1 METDVRHNGANQT
14 EWGIKAERLPPLSQ
28 RSATRESFLKR
39 WGVKIGL
46 VAVGLTTAV
55 GILAATGNLP
65 LPR

>member
-1 METDVRHNGANQT
+1 METNVRHNGANQSG
-14 EWGIKAERLPPLSQ
+14 WGMQAERLPPLSQ
-28 RSATRESFLKR
+28 RPVTRESFLKR